1 MSIKAYNLYL
11 YICIYALYMPIAL
24 RARNS
29 DDFRTGLPEFATGM
43 VCISMFR
50 SPEFSVGGQRGE
62 AIVENDDGR
71 SSSLS
76 SLSIGRISY
85 DSAAAGDV
93 DGDGEE
99 VQSSAKG
106 GALHS
111 LEHLEEALP
120 LKEETWS
127 LSLQVLLQYSDAC
140 LEPWTVH
147 QLDFTMV
154 EILKLL

>member
-1 MSIKAYNLYL
+1 MNIRAYNLYL
-11 YICIYALYMPIAL
+11 YICIIALYVSIAL
-24 RARNS
+24 RASNS
-29 DDFRTGLPEFATGM
+29 DDCPTGLPEFATGM
-43 VCISMFR
+43 MFG
-50 SPEFSVGGQRGE
+50 SPEFSVAGQRGE

-76 SLSIGRISY
+76 SSSIGRISY

-106 GALHS
+106 GALDS

-120 LKEETWS
+120 LKYVALIPFS
-127 LSLQVLLQYSDAC
+127 LYFIKLFLQIC
-140 LEPWTVH
+140 LYYEG
-147 QLDFTMV
+147 
-154 EILKLL
+154 LKL